1 MEEENLSVLLQ
12 GIMTMTNEFYV
23 KNISPKRCT
32 QLPHLS
38 AVLAFITWPM
48 RFSYSHYSQ
57 YLPLLS
63 KAKMELNTI

>member
-63 KAKMELNTI
+63 KAKRELNTI